1 MYELF
6 LTALV
11 EDKDFNAACAVL
23 SGFCA
28 MSPWETV
35 NRVLYLQGPPR
46 PSGITNQSSIDKP
59 LRKDLALLWK
69 ELHQSL
75 SRQSCIL
82 QVRYEIVK
90 DRDMGPSAAP
100 MDLDSMPGVLRWA
113 DFPDPPHGRPLLTQR
128 KMVEIWEQKK
138 LLPIMRDNNYRFF
151 REEIEFCLTR
161 QYFLRSIGDYAP
173 LESRGG
179 QQPSPLISLPAWDAV
194 TPVDMQN
201 RWILLVKSHVVQDN
215 KPDDIKLAQDQLLS
229 IRGELEGAFDFKIID
244 RKVHDTRIAQQ
255 QQGIQALPQK
265 VMLGKT

>member
-82 QVRYEIVK
+82 QIRYEIVK

-138 LLPIMRDNNYRFF
+138 LLPIMRDNNYRYAGSQIRRDF
-151 REEIEFCLTR
+151 RPADIR
-161 QYFLRSIGDYAP
+161 Q
-173 LESRGG
+173 
-179 QQPSPLISLPAWDAV
+179 V
-194 TPVDMQN
+194 
-201 RWILLVKSHVVQDN
+201 
-215 KPDDIKLAQDQLLS
+215 
-229 IRGELEGAFDFKIID
+229 
-244 RKVHDTRIAQQ
+244 
-255 QQGIQALPQK
+255 
-265 VMLGKT
+265 